1 MRHKKKKNKL
11 TRSKEQ
17 RRALLC
23 SLVSSL
29 ILKEKIVTTENKAK
43 KLRPFLEKSISRS
56 RKDTL
61 ANRRLLL
68 KKFSPAVVDKLMK
81 EIGPRYKERSGGYS
95 RIIKTNPRKSDS
107 ARMAII
113 ELVLGSPGE
122 ATVIPAKGSGIEKN
136 DKK

>member
-1 MRHKKKKNKL
+1 MRHKKKKKKL
-11 TRSKEQ
+11 TRSKDQ
-17 RRALLC
+17 RRALLR
-23 SLVSSL
+23 SLASSL

-68 KKFSPAVVDKLMK
+68 KSFSPEVVDKLMK

-95 RIIKTNPRKSDS
+95 RIIKTSPRKTDS

-113 ELVLGSPGE
+113 ELVKDKPDTNSQ
-122 ATVIPAKGSGIEKN
+122 IKN
-136 DKK
+136 K